1 MEPQKAVLPNDAEIA
16 EFFERIRRDNYR
28 QPTTDPAEDGER
40 EPRDADIVLDNTSR
54 NPGVV
59 LTIYGKL
66 E

>member
-1 MEPQKAVLPNDAEIA
+1 MEPQKAVWPNHDEIA
-16 EFFERIRRDNYR
+16 DFFEQLRRDSYR
-28 QPTTDPAEDGER
+28 QPTIDPAEDGER

-59 LTIYGKL
+59 LAVYGKL